1 MGNFEV
7 YATLLLRSFGIKE
20 VLAWIRY
27 FSEGSTFINLNLQI
41 DYDSL
46 ENVQK
51 VHSVP
56 WE

>member
-20 VLAWIRY
+20 ALAWIRY
-27 FSEGSTFINLNLQI
+27 FSDVSTLIKLNLKI

-56 WE
+56 

>member
-20 VLAWIRY
+20 VLAWIQY
-27 FSEGSTFINLNLQI
+27 FSEGSTSISLNLQSH
-41 DYDSL
+41 YDSL
-46 ENVQK
+46 ENHQK

-56 WE
+56 